1 MGQLSNPGSVC
12 DSYAHIPTPR
22 PCDCAEAER
31 GTTVWQL
38 YCHVVSK
45 HSELLYV

>member
-1 MGQLSNPGSVC
+1 MGENGK
-12 DSYAHIPTPR
+12 AHMKPHLLPR

-45 HSELLYV
+45 HSELLYL